1 MSFSVKEGW
10 EPLCK
15 FLDLPVPTVP
25 FPNINDR
32 KAVQRLNIDLKAI
45 IWIVMAGIPL
55 LLAWKMAGAED
66 WFGVVAPPVLAFD
79 VVRSAGILC
88 ELLLRN
94 HTDNSKLEKL

>member
-1 MSFSVKEGW
+1 
-10 EPLCK
+10 
-15 FLDLPVPTVP
+15 
-25 FPNINDR
+25 
-32 KAVQRLNIDLKAI
+32 
-45 IWIVMAGIPL
+45 MAGIPL